1 MTLVLIDT
9 TFLLEEKRIHMR
21 DKQKE
26 GKRECNPKVGNIVKL
41 HIQVQSIS
49 KQGIADKLSYRAKD
63 QLFMTADLVHNSLEV
78 QRYDNLASF
87 KFKYKIINYIY
98 SHLLYSHQTIL
109 PPLTNGISTV
119 NMHLYSIP

>member
-109 PPLTNGISTV
+109 PPLNIF
-119 NMHLYSIP
+119 L